1 MKRVNAIVK
10 AVGKI
15 SEIFTRKADRIL
27 RRVDTAIACAK
38 DNADETR
45 EAAYDLMNSL
55 GDASSKEDSGKLQD
69 ILNNYIAKMEE
80 AERWD
85 GVVRHLEK
93 LKQDLNEEVS
103 VEEGE

>member
-27 RRVDTAIACAK
+27 RGVETAIACAK
-38 DNADETR
+38 DNADEAR

-55 GDASSKEDSGKLQD
+55 GDASSKEDSNKLQE
-69 ILNNYIAKMEE
+69 ILNNYAAKMEE

-85 GVVRHLEK
+85 GYVRYFEK
-93 LKQDLNEEVS
+93 LKADLNADVPMEE
-103 VEEGE
+103 